1 MISKYYG
8 ILGITLFQHPLQH
21 VYKPLV
27 RIHQAQL
34 VSYAAQDCRLLLV
47 AVTVDIVDHCQWA
60 MEEVKTTG
68 TTKVKPPTGTAAPIV
83 NSDDDDDVVPSN
95 SRFLH

>member
-1 MISKYYG
+1 M
-8 ILGITLFQHPLQH
+8 
-21 VYKPLV
+21 
-27 RIHQAQL
+27 
-34 VSYAAQDCRLLLV
+34 LLV